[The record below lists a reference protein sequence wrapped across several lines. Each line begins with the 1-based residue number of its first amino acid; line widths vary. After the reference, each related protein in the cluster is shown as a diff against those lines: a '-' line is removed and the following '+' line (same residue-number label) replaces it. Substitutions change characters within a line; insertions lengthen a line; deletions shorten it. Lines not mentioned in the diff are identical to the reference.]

1 MGDSCYRHRQHSR
14 WRPHRPRARRRR
26 NGPSS
31 PPRRCGSPAPSRR
44 RSEDGFCYSPPR
56 YAGEH
61 MIFIDRFH
69 RLTPV
74 QRNAF
79 LGWSLDA
86 FDFFI
91 LVFCVSSIA
100 DEFHAKVSVVAEGIF
115 LTLAMR
121 PVGAFLFGFMA
132 DRFGRRPTLMLDII
146 AYSVFELSSAFAPSL
161 RIFLVMRALFGIAMG
176 GEWGVGA
183 ALAFETLPAEG
194 RGFFSGL
201 LQEGYVV
208 GYLLAALIYGTVFP
222 LTHVG
227 WRGMFVIGALPAF
240 LVIYIRSQVDESPV
254 WLKGRAALKHQH
266 STGPRFRWEDIS
278 TYAVS
283 FLFLV
288 VLMFAF
294 NSFSHG
300 TQDLYPTFLQKNHGF
315 KPQATSLIAIIYN
328 IGALLGG
335 ITFGNW
341 SERIGRRRAI
351 VIASLLAI
359 PVIPLW
365 AYSQSAGVL
374 ALGGFLMQFMIQ
386 GAWGI
391 VPAHLNEL
399 SPPSVR
405 GTFPGLTYQL
415 GNLLSSRNAV
425 LQSKLAETRYAGS
438 FAPVLA
444 WTVVIVAM
452 LVAVVTA
459 AGPEAK
465 GAELSHAAQRT
476 QA

>member
-1 MGDSCYRHRQHSR
+1 MLAS
-14 WRPHRPRARRRR
+14 
-26 NGPSS
+26 
-31 PPRRCGSPAPSRR
+31 
-44 RSEDGFCYSPPR
+44 
-56 YAGEH
+56 AGLGRDCKTMEFVGH
-61 MIFIDRFH
+61 FR

-74 QRNAF
+74 QRNTFIACF

-91 LVFCVSSIA
+91 LIFCVNA
-100 DEFHAKVSVVAEGIF
+100 LAAQFQTKVSAIAEAIF

-121 PVGAFLFGFMA
+121 PVGALLFGWMA
-132 DRFGRRPTLMLDII
+132 DRFGRRPTLMVDII
-146 AYSVFELSSAFAPSL
+146 AYSVFELASAFAPSL
-161 RIFLVMRALFGIAMG
+161 KFFLIMRALFGIAMG

-208 GYLLAALIYGTVFP
+208 GYLIAALLYGTLFP
-222 LTHVG
+222 VVG

-240 LVIYIRSQVDESPV
+240 LVIYIRTKVHESPA
-254 WLKGRAALKHQH
+254 WLQGRASRKAESHL
-266 STGPRFRWEDIS
+266 GRDIL
-278 TYAVS
+278 AHLGS

-300 TQDLYPTFLQKNHGF
+300 TQDLYPTFLQKNHQF
-315 KPQATSLIAIIYN
+315 SPQTVGLIAIIYN

-335 ITFGNW
+335 ILFGTW

-351 VIASLLAI
+351 VIAAILAI

-365 AYSQSAGVL
+365 AYSHTVPML
-374 ALGGFLMQFMIQ
+374 ALGGFLMQFMVQ
-386 GAWGI
+386 GAWGV

-399 SPPSVR
+399 SPPAVR
-405 GTFPGLTYQL
+405 GTFPGFAYQL
-415 GNLLSSRNAV
+415 RNFLSSRNAV
-425 LQSKLAETRYAGS
+425 IQARLVEHRYAGNYP
-438 FAPVLA
+438 PVLA
-444 WTVVIVAM
+444 WTVVIVASM
-452 LVAVVTA
+452 VAIVTWS
-459 AGPEAK
+459 GREK
-465 GAELSHAAQRT
+465 RGADLSNT
-476 QA
+476 S

>member
-1 MGDSCYRHRQHSR
+1 MNFLGQFRK
-14 WRPHRPRARRRR
+14 
-26 NGPSS
+26 
-31 PPRRCGSPAPSRR
+31 
-44 RSEDGFCYSPPR
+44 
-56 YAGEH
+56 
-61 MIFIDRFH
+61 
-69 RLTPV
+69 LTPV
-74 QRNAF
+74 QRNTFIACF

-91 LVFCVSSIA
+91 LIFCVNA
-100 DEFHAKVSVVAEGIF
+100 LALQFQTKVSAITEAIF

-121 PVGAFLFGFMA
+121 PIGAFLFGLMA
-132 DRFGRRPTLMLDII
+132 DRFGRRPALMVDII
-146 AYSVFELSSAFAPSL
+146 AYSVFELASAFAPSL
-161 RIFLVMRALFGIAMG
+161 KFFLIMRAFFGIAMG

-208 GYLLAALIYGTVFP
+208 GYLMAALVYATLFSF
-222 LTHVG
+222 VG

-240 LVIYIRSQVDESPV
+240 LVIYIRTQVDESPA
-254 WLKGRAALKHQH
+254 WLQGRVSREAERHLGK
-266 STGPRFRWEDIS
+266 DILS
-278 TYAVS
+278 HLRN

-300 TQDLYPTFLQKNHGF
+300 TQDLYPTFLQKNHQF
-315 KPQATSLIAIIYN
+315 SPQIVGLIAIVYN

-335 ITFGNW
+335 ILFGTW

-351 VIASLLAI
+351 VIAALLAI

-365 AYSQSAGVL
+365 AYSHTVPML
-374 ALGGFLMQFMIQ
+374 ALGGFLMQFMVQ
-386 GAWGI
+386 GAWGV

-399 SPPSVR
+399 SPPAVR
-405 GTFPGLTYQL
+405 ATFPGFAYQL
-415 GNLLSSRNAV
+415 GNFIASATPLI
-425 LQSKLAETRYAGS
+425 QSKIAEQRYGGV

-444 WTVVIVAM
+444 WTLL
-452 LVAVVTA
+452 LVAALVAIVT
-459 AGPEAK
+459 GSGRERR
-465 GAELSHAAQRT
+465 GVDLSNT
-476 QA
+476 T